1 MARERSPE
9 RDKARQ
15 LWLDSDGQM
24 SPKEVAEAVGVK
36 PEQVRKWKSV
46 DRWQAALE
54 EQQPKRKR
62 GGQPGNKNAAGAGA
76 PLGNKNAET
85 HGAYSAVRLCDLPD
99 EQRQYIESIT
109 LDTETNM
116 LAELQLLI
124 AKEADLQNK
133 ISAIEKESPD
143 ALFIDRVVEIRVPKG
158 KERLEKQQ
166 EKLEALRREHDDLL
180 WEMDAESG
188 KPPTKRQEKKLET
201 LQREIAE
208 LQDTTADKERELEE
222 SGYNVSA
229 QTVIKAS
236 AFERAMKL
244 EAELNKIHGRIIKL
258 LDSIKG
264 YELES
269 RRVRLEERKYNLAK
283 QKLSGAFD
291 IDPDTGEINDEA
303 DGGDLGDDGPEL

>member
-133 ISAIEKESPD
+133 ISAIEKGSPD
-143 ALFIDRVVEIRVPKG
+143 ALFIDRVVEVRVPKG

-201 LQREIAE
+201 LQRKIAE

>member
-133 ISAIEKESPD
+133 ISAIEKGSPD

-180 WEMDAESG
+180 WEMDTESG

>member
-109 LDTETNM
+109 LDTEANM

-133 ISAIEKESPD
+133 ISAIEKGSPD

-180 WEMDAESG
+180 WEMDTESG

-303 DGGDLGDDGPEL
+303 DDGDLGDDGPEL

>member
-133 ISAIEKESPD
+133 ISAIEKGSPD

-180 WEMDAESG
+180 WEIDAESG

-201 LQREIAE
+201 LQREIAG

>member
-133 ISAIEKESPD
+133 ISAIEKGSPD
-143 ALFIDRVVEIRVPKG
+143 ALFIDRVVEVRVPKG